1 MSDKKPDAP
10 QSGMSVADIYYV
22 LFRRKWLIISFSL
35 AGILAA
41 LAVCLIKPQQYK
53 SAADLSLS
61 VLEAKPISVPGE
73 DARPMMDPSVNI
85 ITTEIEI
92 LQSLDLAQQVVQ
104 AMTPEKI
111 LAGFGGGTDTNVAA
125 YYIKSGLSVEAT
137 PGSSVIHLTFQH
149 PDKEIA
155 QTALNEIIDGYFV
168 KHYKIRGGGG
178 VYGDFLTNETARLR
192 SELVETEKQIQQAQS
207 EIGVIATDDAKEAYS
222 DQITKLRGQ
231 ISEAEEDLA
240 EKQAAVKIL
249 TSSITQTNGEPV
261 AKIPAEQYDAYR
273 RICERL
279 SILKKK
285 EDDYLT
291 QQGFTEENVLV
302 KDVRSQIA
310 DAQKSRNQLEEKYP
324 ELATLDIPQQ
334 KPSQEPADMA
344 DNPPNNT
351 AQIVAL
357 KTKIEFLHSQ
367 LNQVWNEAT
376 NFERVEA
383 TISELQQKKE
393 SAEANLKYFTDH
405 LERTHIDEALNEGK
419 ASNISIIQ
427 SPTPPVKGWSTK
439 FKKKLGMLAVSG
451 IVAGLGLAF
460 VMELLLDRSVKRPS
474 DIEIKLRLPVFIS
487 IPAVADIGSGKRHRL
502 VGGGRLL
509 LGNSSAKPVDGQPSV
524 DSSRSIA
531 PWDQEHPLRRFYE
544 GLRDRLIV
552 YFEVRN
558 VTHNPKLVAVTSCDH
573 GSGVSSIAAG
583 LAATLSET
591 GDGNVLLVNIS
602 GERGAA
608 QQFYKGELGY
618 SLDEVLEN
626 EKKGGL
632 VKANLYT
639 TVEQA
644 NGDMLPANLPKKLSA
659 LMPKLKASQYD
670 YIIFDM
676 PPVTQTTATARLSG
690 LMDMVMLVIES
701 GKTNQDVVKQV
712 TKLLGES
719 KANVSTVLN
728 KTKNYIP
735 LQLHQ
740 EYLNDG

>member
-1 MSDKKPDAP
+1 MSDNKTDTPT
-10 QSGMSVADIYYV
+10 SGMSVADIYFV
-22 LFRRKWLIISFSL
+22 LFRRKWLILGFSL

-53 SAADLSLS
+53 SEAELSLS
-61 VLEAKPISVPGE
+61 VLDAKPINVPGE
-73 DARPMMDPSVNI
+73 ETGPLNDPSVNI
-85 ITTEIEI
+85 INTEVEI
-92 LQSLDLAQQVVQ
+92 LLSLDLAQQVVQ
-104 AMTPEKI
+104 AIGPEKI
-111 LAGFGGGTDTNVAA
+111 LAGFGGGTDFNRAA
-125 YYIKSGLSVEAT
+125 HYVNKGLTVETT
-137 PGSSVIHLTFQH
+137 PSSSVIHITFQH
-149 PDKEIA
+149 PDKDVA
-155 QTALNEIIDGYFV
+155 QAALNDIIDGYFI
-168 KHYKIRGGGG
+168 KHYKMRGGGG

-192 SELVETEKQIQQAQS
+192 GQLVETENQIQKAQS
-207 EIGVIATDDAKEAYS
+207 QIGVIATDDAKDAYS
-222 DQITKLRGQ
+222 AEITKLRGQ
-231 ISEAEEDLA
+231 ISSAEEELA
-240 EKQAAVKIL
+240 ERQASMKAL
-249 TSSITQTNGEPV
+249 TSSRVDTNGEPV
-261 AKIPAEQYDAYR
+261 TKPPADQIDAYR

-279 SILKKK
+279 AILKKK

-302 KDVRSQIA
+302 KGVHSEIA
-310 DAQKSRNQLEEKYP
+310 DAQKLRNQLEEKYP
-324 ELATLDIPQQ
+324 QLVVLNLPLQNS
-334 KPSQEPADMA
+334 SQEDSNLA
-344 DNPPNNT
+344 NNLPTDAARIT
-351 AQIVAL
+351 ALQV
-357 KTKIEFLHSQ
+357 KIEFLHSQ
-367 LNQVWNEAT
+367 LNQVWGEAT
-376 NFERVEA
+376 NFQRVEA
-383 TISELQQKKE
+383 TLSELKQRKE

-405 LERTHIDEALNEGK
+405 LERSHIDEALNEGK

-427 SPTPPVKGWSTK
+427 SPTPPLKGWSK
-439 FKKKLGMLAVSG
+439 QFKKKMATLAASG

-460 VMELLLDRSVKRPS
+460 LLELFLDRSVKRPS
-474 DIEIKLRLPVFIS
+474 DIENKLGLPLLIS
-487 IPAVADIGSGKRHRL
+487 IPDAEKNGSGKRARL
-502 VGGGRLL
+502 TGGGRLL
-509 LGNSSAKPVDGQPSV
+509 LSDAPGKTSGGEASAN
-524 DSSRSIA
+524 RSIE

-558 VTHNPKLVAVTSCDH
+558 VTHNPKLVAVTSCDR
-573 GSGVSSIAAG
+573 GAGVSSIAAG

-602 GERGAA
+602 GERGEA

-632 VKANLYT
+632 VKASLYT

-701 GKTNQDVVKQV
+701 EKTNQDVVKRV

-728 KTKNYIP
+728 KTKTYVP
-735 LQLHQ
+735 RQLHQ
-740 EYLNDG
+740 DYLNEV

>member
-10 QSGMSVADIYYV
+10 QSGMSVADIYFV

-41 LAVCLIKPQQYK
+41 LAVCVIKPPQYK
-53 SAADLSLS
+53 SEAELSLS

-73 DARPMMDPSVNI
+73 EARPMIEPIANVINN
-85 ITTEIEI
+85 EIKI
-92 LQSLDLAQQVVQ
+92 LQSLDLAQYVVQ
-104 AMTPEKI
+104 AITAEKI
-111 LAGFGGGTDTNVAA
+111 LAGFSGGTDTNKAA
-125 YYIKSGLSVEAT
+125 YYVQKGLSVET
-137 PGSSVIHLTFQH
+137 TLGSSVIDITFQH

-155 QTALNEIIDGYFV
+155 QAALNEIIDGYFI
-168 KHYKIRGGGG
+168 KHYKMQGGGG
-178 VYGDFLTNETARLR
+178 VFGDFLTNETSRLR
-192 SELVETEKQIQQAQS
+192 GELVETDKQIQQAQS
-207 EIGVIATDDAKEAYS
+207 EIGVIATDDAKDAYS
-222 DQITKLRGQ
+222 AEITKLRGQ
-231 ISEAEEDLA
+231 ISSAEEELA
-240 EKQAAVKIL
+240 ERQAAMKALKSFQVE
-249 TSSITQTNGEPV
+249 TNGTPV
-261 AKIPAEQYDAYR
+261 DKLPAEQYDAYR

-279 SILKKK
+279 AILNKK

-302 KDVRSQIA
+302 KEVRSQIA
-310 DAQKSRNQLEEKYP
+310 DAQKIRNQLEEKYP
-324 ELATLDIPQQ
+324 QLVTLDIPAQNT
-334 KPSQEPADMA
+334 SRDPAELA
-344 DNPPNNT
+344 NNQPNDS
-351 AQIVAL
+351 AQIAAL
-357 KTKIEFLHSQ
+357 QTKIEFLHSQ

-383 TISELQQKKE
+383 TLSELQQKKE

-405 LERTHIDEALNEGK
+405 LERSHIDEALNEGK

-427 SPTPPVKGWSTK
+427 SPTPPLKGWSK
-439 FKKKLGMLAVSG
+439 QFKKKLGMLAASG
-451 IVAGLGLAF
+451 IAAGLALAF
-460 VMELLLDRSVKRPS
+460 ALELFLDRSVKRPS
-474 DIEIKLRLPVFIS
+474 DIENKLGLRVLISVPDVAKGAAGKRNRLAGGDQRLLANAPVK
-487 IPAVADIGSGKRHRL
+487 VADGEKST
-502 VGGGRLL
+502 V
-509 LGNSSAKPVDGQPSV
+509 Q
-524 DSSRSIA
+524 SIA
-531 PWDQEHPLRRFYE
+531 PWDHEHPLRRFYE

-573 GSGVSSIAAG
+573 GAGVSSIAAG

-618 SLDEVLEN
+618 SLDEVLDS
-626 EKKGGL
+626 EKKGAL

-676 PPVTQTTATARLSG
+676 PPVNQTSATARLSG
-690 LMDMVMLVIES
+690 LMDQVLLVIES
-701 GKTNQDVVKQV
+701 EKTNQDVVKQV
-712 TKLLGES
+712 TRLLGES

-728 KTKNYIP
+728 KTKTYVP

-740 EYLNDG
+740 EYLNDV

>member
-1 MSDKKPDAP
+1 MSDKKTDTPH
-10 QSGMSVADIYYV
+10 SGISVSDIYYV

-41 LAVCLIKPQQYK
+41 LAVCLIKPPQYK
-53 SAADLSLS
+53 SEAELSLS
-61 VLEAKPISVPGE
+61 VLEAKPINVPGE
-73 DARPMMDPSVNI
+73 ETRPMGEPSPNI
-85 ITTEIEI
+85 INTELEI

-111 LAGFGGGTDTNVAA
+111 LAGFGGGSDTNQAA
-125 YYIKSGLSVEAT
+125 YYVKKGLSVET
-137 PGSSVIHLTFQH
+137 TMGSSVFHITFQH
-149 PDKEIA
+149 PDKDVA
-155 QTALNEIIDGYFV
+155 QAALNEIIDGYFS
-168 KHYKIRGGGG
+168 KHFRMQGGGG
-178 VYGDFLTNETARLR
+178 VFGGFLTNETARLR
-192 SELVETEKQIQQAQS
+192 GELAETDKLIQQAHS
-207 EIGVIATDDAKEAYS
+207 EIGVITTDDAKEAYS

-231 ISEAEEDLA
+231 ISSAEEELA
-240 EKQAAVKIL
+240 ERQAAMKAL
-249 TSSITQTNGEPV
+249 TSSRVETNGAP
-261 AKIPAEQYDAYR
+261 ADKLPAEQYDAYR

-279 SILKKK
+279 AILNKK

-302 KDVRSQIA
+302 KEVRSQIA
-310 DAQKSRNQLEEKYP
+310 DAQKTRNQLEEKYP
-324 ELATLDIPQQ
+324 QLVTLDIPVQNA
-334 KPSQEPADMA
+334 SRDSADPAN
-344 DNPPNNT
+344 NPVNNS
-351 AQIVAL
+351 AQIAAL
-357 KTKIEFLHSQ
+357 QTKIEFLHSE

-383 TISELQQKKE
+383 TLSELQQKKE

-405 LERTHIDEALNEGK
+405 LERSHIDDALNEGK

-427 SPTPPVKGWSTK
+427 SPTPPLKGWSK
-439 FKKKLGMLAVSG
+439 QFKKKLGMLAASG
-451 IVAGLGLAF
+451 IVAGLALAF
-460 VMELLLDRSVKRPS
+460 ALELFLDRSVKRSS
-474 DIEIKLRLPVFIS
+474 DIENKLGLPVFIS
-487 IPAVADIGSGKRHRL
+487 IPDVATGATGKRSQL
-502 VGGGRLL
+502 AGGGRRLL
-509 LGNSSAKPVDGQPSV
+509 ANASAKEADGEGSNV
-524 DSSRSIA
+524 RSIA
-531 PWDQEHPLRRFYE
+531 PWDHEHPLRRFYE

-558 VTHNPKLVAVTSCDH
+558 VTHNPKLVAVTSCNH
-573 GSGVSSIAAG
+573 GAGVSSIAAG

-618 SLDEVLEN
+618 SLDEVLDS
-626 EKKGGL
+626 EKKGVL

-659 LMPKLKASQYD
+659 LMPKLRASQYD

-676 PPVTQTTATARLSG
+676 PPVNQTSATARLSG
-690 LMDMVMLVIES
+690 LMDQVILVIES
-701 GKTNQDVVKQV
+701 EKTNQDVVKQV

-728 KTKNYIP
+728 KTKTYVP
-735 LQLHQ
+735 LQLQH
-740 EYLNDG
+740 EYLNDV

>member
-1 MSDKKPDAP
+1 MNDKKSDAP
-10 QSGMSVADIYYV
+10 QSGMTVADIYYI
-22 LFRRKWLIISFSL
+22 LFRRKWLIVGFSL
-35 AGILAA
+35 AGIFAA
-41 LAVCLIKPQQYK
+41 LVVCLVKPQQYK
-53 SAADLSLS
+53 SVADLSLS
-61 VLEAKPISVPGE
+61 VLDSKPINVPGE
-73 DARPMMDPSVNI
+73 QTGPMDDPSDNI
-85 ITTEIEI
+85 IHTEIQI
-92 LQSLDLAQQVVQ
+92 LQSLDLAQDVVQ

-111 LAGFGGGTDTNVAA
+111 LAGFGGGTDTNAAA
-125 YYIKSGLSVEAT
+125 YCVKTGLTVETT
-137 PGSSVIHLTFQH
+137 PGISVIHLTFQH
-149 PDKEIA
+149 PDREVSRA
-155 QTALNEIIDGYFV
+155 ALNEIIDNYFV
-168 KHYKIRGGGG
+168 KHYKMRGGGG
-178 VYGDFLTNETARLR
+178 VYGDFLTNETVRLR
-192 SELVETEKQIQQAQS
+192 AELAETEKQIQEAQS

-222 DQITKLRGQ
+222 DQITKLRSQ
-231 ISEAEEDLA
+231 ISTAEEDLA
-240 EKQAAVKIL
+240 EREAAMKMLASTV
-249 TSSITQTNGEPV
+249 SVTNGEPV
-261 AKIPAEQYDAYR
+261 AKVPVGQYDAYR

-279 SILKKK
+279 ANLNKK

-291 QQGFTEENVLV
+291 EQGFTEENVLV

-310 DAQKSRNQLEEKYP
+310 DAQKNRNQLEEKYP
-324 ELATLDIPQQ
+324 ELASLDIPLQ
-334 KPSQEPADMA
+334 KPSPGTGDLGY
-344 DNPPNNT
+344 NIPNNS

-357 KTKIEFLHSQ
+357 KTRIEFLHTQ

-383 TISELQQKKE
+383 VISGLQQKKE
-393 SAEANLKYFTDH
+393 SAVASLKYFADH

-419 ASNISIIQ
+419 AANISIIQ

-439 FKKKLGMLAVSG
+439 FKKKLGVLAASG
-451 IVAGLGLAF
+451 IVVGLGLAF
-460 VMELLLDRSVKRPS
+460 VLEILLDRTVKRPS
-474 DIEIKLRLPVFIS
+474 DIENKLKLQVFIS
-487 IPAVADIGSGKRHRL
+487 IPDVGGRGAGKRHRL
-502 VGGGRLL
+502 TGGGRLL
-509 LGNSSAKPVDGQPSV
+509 LGSGTDKPAAGDPDRNSD
-524 DSSRSIA
+524 RSIA
-531 PWDQEHPLRRFYE
+531 PWDQQHPLRRFYE

-558 VTHNPKLVAVTSCDH
+558 VTHNPKLVAVTSCDR
-573 GSGVSSIAAG
+573 GAGVSSIAAG

-618 SLDEVLEN
+618 SLDEVLET
-626 EKKGGL
+626 EKRGGL

-701 GKTNQDVVKQV
+701 EKTNQDVVKQV

-740 EYLNDG
+740 EYLNDV